1 IYLNKKLKMKLDSEV
16 ITKPLAAC
24 LCMTLALVA
33 INALFVNVSRSTIGA
48 LIEITVAVVVYFAVA
63 LLLKIFDRKE
73 LGLSVKS

>member
-1 IYLNKKLKMKLDSEV
+1 MGGLI
-16 ITKPLAAC
+16 
-24 LCMTLALVA
+24 
-33 INALFVNVSRSTIGA
+33 ALFVSVSRSTIGA